1 MLKSLLPWEK
11 VAEGRMRGGLARPP
25 FAGRQWEV
33 LPSSVRFAD
42 SFSPKGEAFPLWE
55 KVAEG
60 RMRGGLARPPLCGAA
75 MESSPLISPLC
86 GQLLPQGEKPFS
98 GCASAYVPG

>member
-42 SFSPKGEAFPLWE
+42 SFSPRGEAFQRLRVSLRSGLTHLPF
-55 KVAEG
+55 
-60 RMRGGLARPPLCGAA
+60 GGTG
-75 MESSPLISPLC
+75 S
-86 GQLLPQGEKPFS
+86 
-98 GCASAYVPG
+98 